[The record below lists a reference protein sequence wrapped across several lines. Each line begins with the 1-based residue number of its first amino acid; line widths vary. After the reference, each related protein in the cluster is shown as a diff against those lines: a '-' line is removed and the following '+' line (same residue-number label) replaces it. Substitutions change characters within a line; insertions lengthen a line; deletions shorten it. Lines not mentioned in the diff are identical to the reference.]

1 MKKFLIVNKNDFF
14 KKKIKNN
21 NKSKFYFISNN
32 KHLTINKIKKINPNI
47 IFFPHWSWIISEK
60 ILKEYL
66 CIGFHSTP
74 LPYGRGGSP
83 IQNMILRGFK
93 KTSICAFKIEKTLD
107 SGPLFMKKKLMLK
120 NSGHMIFKKM
130 YEEITMMIKKIC
142 IKLPS
147 KKPQK
152 GKAVYFNRLKKQDGL
167 IKSEY
172 SIDKIYNLIRSL
184 DMKDENYTPAY
195 IKLNNLKIYFTN
207 AEIKKRR
214 IFAKIIL
221 KRF

>member
-1 MKKFLIVNKNDFF
+1 
-14 KKKIKNN
+14 
-21 NKSKFYFISNN
+21 
-32 KHLTINKIKKINPNI
+32 
-47 IFFPHWSWIISEK
+47 
-60 ILKEYL
+60 
-66 CIGFHSTP
+66 
-74 LPYGRGGSP
+74 
-83 IQNMILRGFK
+83 
-93 KTSICAFKIEKTLD
+93 
-107 SGPLFMKKKLMLK
+107 
-120 NSGHMIFKKM
+120 MIFKKM

>member
-21 NKSKFYFISNN
+21 NKNKFYFISNN

-93 KTSICAFKIEKTLD
+93 KTSICAFKIEKNLDEMTSVLNEKVTSIVDQVSNSSEKLD
-107 SGPLFMKKKLMLK
+107 SAVQNQLK
-120 NSGHMIFKKM
+120 NVD
-130 YEEITMMIKKIC
+130 EMIKNMSDAQQEALKEINDTLLSQ
-142 IKLPS
+142 IK
-147 KKPQK
+147 
-152 GKAVYFNRLKKQDGL
+152 GL
-167 IKSEY
+167 
-172 SIDKIYNLIRSL
+172 
-184 DMKDENYTPAY
+184 DESMEKEVTR
-195 IKLNNLKIYFTN
+195 IIELMGTKLF
-207 AEIKKRR
+207 
-214 IFAKIIL
+214 
-221 KRF
+221 